1 MAPPKRKRRDDS
13 SERPV
18 FDRVPPQNIEAERS
32 VLGAMLLNPDVIG
45 TAIEILR
52 DSPAETFYVEA
63 HQHLYQAVL
72 ELFRRSTPVDSV
84 TLMEQLSKDGTLESA
99 GGVSYIAGLTAAVPT
114 SANTEHYA
122 KIVLEAALLRKLIS
136 TCSRIAGDAYVPQ
149 EPVEKIL
156 DQAEAEIFRIAERR
170 QLNPIH
176 HVGDLLEAGIHRI
189 EEQLKAGTGIT
200 GVPTGFGQ
208 LDTMLSGMQPSD
220 MIVLAARPSVG
231 KTAFS
236 LNVASHA
243 AVHHNKRVIVFS
255 LEMAKEQLV
264 QRLLCMEGQVDSS
277 RLRSGFLAKAEFP
290 KLQRAAGT
298 LMNAPLYIDD
308 TPNISV
314 IELRSKARRHA
325 AQHGGVDLMIID
337 YLQLMTGAA
346 RSESRQVEIA
356 EISRFIKG
364 LARELRCPVVAL
376 SQLSREA
383 EKDDTGQPKLSHL
396 RESGAIEQDADV
408 VLMLSRAP
416 AHEAEGRDNLI
427 RVTVAK
433 QRNGPTGY
441 IDLLFEKNIQRFR
454 NIGAPPPGTTPP
466 EPAHHGGP
474 PPEDLYDEDDAPF

>member
-13 SERPV
+13 GGPPV

-45 TAIEILR
+45 SAIEILR
-52 DSPAETFYVEA
+52 DTPAETFYVEA

-72 ELFRRSTPVDSV
+72 DLFRKSVPVDSV
-84 TLMEQLSKDGTLESA
+84 TLMEQMNRDGTLEAA
-99 GGVSYIAGLTAAVPT
+99 GGVSYIAGLTSAVPT
-114 SANTEHYA
+114 SANIEYYA
-122 KIVLEAALLRKLIS
+122 KIVLESALLRRLIS
-136 TCSRIAGDAYVPQ
+136 TCSRIAGDAYAPQ
-149 EPVEKIL
+149 EAVEKIL
-156 DQAEAEIFRIAERR
+156 DQAEAEIFKIAERR
-170 QLNPIH
+170 QLNPIY
-176 HVGDLLEAGIHRI
+176 HVGDLLEEGIHRI
-189 EEQLKAGTGIT
+189 EEQLKIGTGIT

-208 LDTMLSGMQPSD
+208 LDQMLSGLQPSD

-236 LNVASHA
+236 LNFASHA
-243 AVHHNKRVIVFS
+243 AVHHQKKVIVFS

-264 QRLLCMEGQVDSS
+264 QRLLCMEGHVDSS

-290 KLQRAAGT
+290 KLQRAAGV
-298 LMNAPLYIDD
+298 LMNAPLFIDD

-325 AQHGGVDLMIID
+325 AQHGGVDLIVID

-356 EISRFIKG
+356 EISRFVKG

-408 VLMLSRAP
+408 VMMLGRAP
-416 AHEAEGRDNLI
+416 AHETEGRENVI

-433 QRNGPTGY
+433 QRNGPTGF
-441 IDLLFEKNIQRFR
+441 IDLLFEKNIQRFHTM
-454 NIGAPPPGTTPP
+454 GAPSSGP
-466 EPAHHGGP
+466 EPPPPPHHGGP
-474 PPEDLYDEDDAPF
+474 PPEDIYDDDEAPF

>member
-1 MAPPKRKRRDDS
+1 MAPPKRKRRDDG
-13 SERPV
+13 SEKPV

-32 VLGAMLLNPDVIG
+32 VLGAMLLNPEAVG
-45 TAIEILR
+45 SAIEILR

-63 HQHLYQAVL
+63 HQHLYQAIL
-72 ELFRRSTPVDSV
+72 ELFRKTIPVDSV
-84 TLMEQLSKDGTLESA
+84 TLMEQMLKDGTLEAA
-99 GGVSYIAGLTAAVPT
+99 GGVTYIAGLTSAVPT
-114 SANTEHYA
+114 SANIEYYA
-122 KIVLEAALLRKLIS
+122 KIVLEAGLLRRLIA
-136 TCSRIAGDAYVPQ
+136 TCSRIAGDAYAPQ
-149 EPVEKIL
+149 EAVEKIL
-156 DQAEAEIFRIAERR
+156 DQAEAEIFKIAERR

-176 HVGDLLEAGIHRI
+176 HVANLLEEGIHRI

-208 LDTMLSGMQPSD
+208 LDQMLSGLQPSD

-236 LNVASHA
+236 LNVAANA
-243 AVHHNKRVIVFS
+243 AVHHQKKVIVFS

-264 QRLLCMEGQVDSS
+264 QRLLCMEGMVDSS

-290 KLQRAAGT
+290 KLQRAAGV

-325 AQHGGVDLMIID
+325 AQHGGVDLIIID
-337 YLQLMTGAA
+337 YLQLMSGAA

-356 EISRFIKG
+356 EISRFVKG

-383 EKDDTGQPKLSHL
+383 EKDDSGMPKLSHL

-408 VLMLSRAP
+408 VMMLSRAP

-427 RVTVAK
+427 RVNLAK
-433 QRNGPTGY
+433 QRNGPTGF
-441 IDLLFEKNIQRFR
+441 IDLLFEKNIQRFKS
-454 NIGAPPPGTTPP
+454 IGAPSSGGSEPPPP
-466 EPAHHGGP
+466 HSGP
-474 PPEDLYDEDDAPF
+474 PPEDVYDDDDAPF

>member
-1 MAPPKRKRRDDS
+1 MAPPKRKRRDDG
-13 SERPV
+13 SEKPV

-45 TAIEILR
+45 TAVEILR
-52 DSPAETFYVEA
+52 DAPAEAFYVEA
-63 HQHLYQAVL
+63 HQQLYQAVL
-72 ELFRRSTPVDSV
+72 ELFRHSVPVDSV
-84 TLMEQLSKDGTLESA
+84 TLMQQLMKDGTLESA
-99 GGVSYIAGLTAAVPT
+99 GGMSYIAGLTSAVPT
-114 SANTEHYA
+114 SANVEYYA
-122 KIVLEAALLRKLIS
+122 KIVLEAGLLRRLI
-136 TCSRIAGDAYVPQ
+136 TVCSRIAGDAYAPQ

-176 HVGDLLEAGIHRI
+176 HIGDLLDEGIHRI
-189 EEQLKAGTGIT
+189 EEQLRAGTGIT

-208 LDTMLSGMQPSD
+208 LDQMLSGLQPSD

-236 LNVASHA
+236 LNIASHA
-243 AVHHNKRVIVFS
+243 AVHAKKSVIFFS

-290 KLQRAAGT
+290 KLQRAAGV
-298 LMNAPLYIDD
+298 LMNAPLFIDD

-325 AQHGGVDLMIID
+325 AQHGCDLIVVD
-337 YLQLMTGAA
+337 YLQLMSGAA
-346 RSESRQVEIA
+346 RAESRQTEIA
-356 EISRFIKG
+356 EISRFVKG

-383 EKDDTGQPKLSHL
+383 DKDDTGTPKLSHL

-408 VLMLSRAP
+408 VMMISRTP
-416 AHEAEGRDNLI
+416 AHESEGRENLI
-427 RVTVAK
+427 RINVAK

-441 IDLLFEKNIQRFR
+441 VDLLFEKNIQRFR
-454 NIGAPPPGTTPP
+454 SIGAPPPGGEPP
-466 EPAHHGGP
+466 AQGHSGP
-474 PPEDLYDEDDAPF
+474 PPEDIYEEDDAPF

>member
-13 SERPV
+13 SEKPV

-32 VLGAMLLNPDVIG
+32 VLGAMLINPDVIG

-52 DSPAETFYVEA
+52 DVPSDTFYVEA

-72 ELFRRSTPVDSV
+72 ELFRRSVPVDSV
-84 TLMEQLSKDGTLESA
+84 TLMEQMNKDGTLEAA
-99 GGVSYIAGLTAAVPT
+99 GGVSYIAGLTNAVPT
-114 SANTEHYA
+114 SANIEYYA
-122 KIVLEAALLRKLIS
+122 KIVLEAGLLRKLIS
-136 TCSRIAGDAYVPQ
+136 TCSRIAGEAYAPQ
-149 EPVEKIL
+149 EAVEKIL
-156 DQAEAEIFRIAERR
+156 DQAEAEIFKIAERR

-176 HVGDLLEAGIHRI
+176 HVGDLLEEGIHRI
-189 EEQLKAGTGIT
+189 EEQIKAGTGIT

-208 LDTMLSGMQPSD
+208 LDTMLSGLQPSD
-220 MIVLAARPSVG
+220 MVILAARPSVG

-236 LNVASHA
+236 LNIAANA
-243 AVHHNKRVIVFS
+243 AVHHKKRVIVFS

-290 KLQRAAGT
+290 KLQRAAGV

-337 YLQLMTGAA
+337 YLQLMSGAA
-346 RSESRQVEIA
+346 RAESRQVEIS

-408 VLMLSRAP
+408 VMMISRAP
-416 AHEAEGRDNLI
+416 AHETEGRDNI
-427 RVTVAK
+427 TRITIAK

-454 NIGAPPPGTTPP
+454 SIGAPPPGVSPP
-466 EPAHHGGP
+466 DHEHSGP
-474 PPEDLYDEDDAPF
+474 PPEDIYEEDDAPF